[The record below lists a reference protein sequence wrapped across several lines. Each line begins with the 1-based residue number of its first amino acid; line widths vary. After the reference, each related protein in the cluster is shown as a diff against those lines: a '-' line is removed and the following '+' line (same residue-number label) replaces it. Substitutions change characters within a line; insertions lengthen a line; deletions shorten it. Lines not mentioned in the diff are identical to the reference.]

1 MASIAPP
8 LHPLVVAA
16 QTLGYQADVLVSL
29 QAVGQEVNARVLA
42 LATETDPVA
51 GLAERNAII
60 TYLGA
65 TTAGVTVE
73 SYTDWYAPLVRTLNA
88 HTTQR
93 RFAALANGFP

>member
-1 MASIAPP
+1 M
-8 LHPLVVAA
+8 
-16 QTLGYQADVLVSL
+16 
-29 QAVGQEVNARVLA
+29 
-42 LATETDPVA
+42 A

-93 RFAALANGFP
+93 RLAALANGFP